1 MQFVA
6 WLIGVIFLCICDES
20 KGPPDCVLV
29 PDRRHIRLLYD
40 VLHAL
45 SGGLAGIRSTHHRS
59 SQHPAPHQ
67 AKDEVKCPSRQQRRQ
82 DLLVTCQLPAHHYV
96 KILYSLL

>member
-1 MQFVA
+1 MEFVT
-6 WLIGVIFLCICDES
+6 WLIGEIFLYIFDES
-20 KGPPDCVLV
+20 KAHPDCFLV

-59 SQHPAPHQ
+59 SQHPAPH
-67 AKDEVKCPSRQQRRQ
+67 
-82 DLLVTCQLPAHHYV
+82 
-96 KILYSLL
+96 